1 MRPERARDTPFHI
14 AVHSSF
20 PTLSG
25 DERFAVE
32 SGMTSNGAMEWAVE
46 GETSPKHRAYGS
58 DLRRKRRMVSRKA
71 LGFSLLE
78 MMIVLA
84 IGIILTSITFMSL
97 QPVLNQ
103 SHVNSAY
110 DTTLM
115 ALRNYR
121 SRAITERRRYIVA
134 FTAPRT
140 ITISS
145 WGAASPVAP
154 APVLVSTLTLPPD
167 VQFMVQ
173 AGIPSTP
180 PTVPDGFGVGA
191 VPIDFGQGLGAGSL
205 NYVMFMPDGTS
216 QDQSNPA
223 GGSGN
228 LNSGVLYL
236 GRTNELLSMR
246 AITVFGGTGRIRGW
260 RLVNQGGGPQ
270 WTQQ

>member
-1 MRPERARDTPFHI
+1 M
-14 AVHSSF
+14 
-20 PTLSG
+20 TL
-25 DERFAVE
+25 
-32 SGMTSNGAMEWAVE
+32 NGARQWAVE
-46 GETSPKHRAYGS
+46 RVETSPKRCGQGS
-58 DLRRKRRMVSRKA
+58 DFLRKDRTIARKA
-71 LGFSLLE
+71 QGFSLLE
-78 MMIVLA
+78 MMMVIA
-84 IGIILTSITFMSL
+84 IAIILTAITFISL

-103 SHVNSAY
+103 AHVNSAY

-121 SRAITERRRYIVA
+121 SRAITERKRYIVA

-145 WGAASPVAP
+145 WGVASPVAP
-154 APVLVSTLTLPPD
+154 APVVVSTLTLPTD

-173 AGIPSTP
+173 AGVPTTP
-180 PTVPDGFGVGA
+180 TTVPDGFGVGA

-216 QDQSNPA
+216 QDQSNPG

-246 AITVFGGTGRIRGW
+246 AITVFGATGRVRGW
-260 RLVNQGGGPQ
+260 RLLNQGGGPQ
-270 WTQQ
+270 WSQQ